1 MVAVNDGKDYK
12 QNLGSLTVGILL
24 ELSEL
29 FWREFTL
36 SFTHFS
42 GGGGRR
48 VWKPL
53 AAQPKANIH
62 SLVTLHA
69 L

>member
-12 QNLGSLTVGILL
+12 HILGSLTIGILL
-24 ELSEL
+24 ELGEL
-29 FWREFTL
+29 FWREFAL

-42 GGGGRR
+42 GGGGCR